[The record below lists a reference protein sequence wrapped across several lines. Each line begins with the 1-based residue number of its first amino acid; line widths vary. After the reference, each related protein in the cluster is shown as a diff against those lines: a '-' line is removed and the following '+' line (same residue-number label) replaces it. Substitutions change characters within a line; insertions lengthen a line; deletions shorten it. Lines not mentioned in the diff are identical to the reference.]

1 MRRRVAIAGALTI
14 GGLQLSGCAARPL
27 RPPDDR
33 YCFNAMTR
41 SGSKPS
47 CTPGPVPDIAAD
59 AKAKLFEPVPGS
71 LVVYVVRRRWGDT
84 VNVVNLAVDG
94 GALVATTPA
103 SLVRW
108 VVPPGGHRLAFE
120 WKKGKGDLELRGDA
134 GQVLF
139 VDLVGSLWLWNESY
153 RMEIGGPSSRD
164 KALKSRLVA
173 DVKVGEWE

>member
-1 MRRRVAIAGALTI
+1 M
-14 GGLQLSGCAARPL
+14 
-27 RPPDDR
+27 
-33 YCFNAMTR
+33 
-41 SGSKPS
+41 
-47 CTPGPVPDIAAD
+47 
-59 AKAKLFEPVPGS
+59 
-71 LVVYVVRRRWGDT
+71 
-84 VNVVNLAVDG
+84 NVVNLAVDG

-108 VVPPGGHRLAFE
+108 VVPPGAHRLAFE
-120 WKKGKGDLELRGDA
+120 WKKGTGDLELRGDA

-173 DVKVGEWE
+173 DVKVGERG